1 MANKKISELET
12 ATSPLTGTE
21 YVLGIQNGVSVKL
34 PVLPS
39 GKVSGAIEIAP
50 ITVINTNE
58 ILYLSSSYL
67 GVIPSNSYI
76 GSGTTITVFEGNVQL
91 TYDGVGTSAGT
102 WHATAIPTNVTV
114 GSASS
119 VDGKLIVGNLSEI
132 SNSIDNSLIIYNITG
147 KRLDGTDFAE
157 TTKQIISKVKA
168 GVSGPIGDPGPPGP
182 VGSSLTFIQIDSPV
196 IVKDA
201 VDAET
206 YGTYSTIVI
215 QGKKS
220 DTTTVNYGWITVTPN
235 GSTESGTAIN
245 TAITPYSYTLTNN
258 SGVSSV
264 IVRMYNQSAVSG
276 ATLLDTQHLNVVY
289 RGLTGQAYQVSIES
303 SNGTEFRVGENTS
316 TLLKA
321 RLFLNGVEIT
331 DSTPASWFSWRR
343 ASIVNDSPPN
353 DDASWNSLYTTGYK
367 QVLIYVDTVDSKAT
381 FFCDIISP

>member
-39 GKVSGAIEIAP
+39 GLVSGAIENAP

-58 ILYLSSSYL
+58 ILYLSSSFL
-67 GVIPSNSYI
+67 GVIPLNSYI
-76 GSGTTITVFEGNVQL
+76 GSGTTITVFEGTTQL
-91 TYDGVGTSAGT
+91 TYDGVGTSAGN

-119 VDGKLIVGNLSEI
+119 VGGKLIIGDLSGI

-157 TTKQIISKVKA
+157 TTKQVISKVK
-168 GVSGPIGDPGPPGP
+168 GGMTGDPGPPGP
-182 VGSSLTFIQIDSPV
+182 ILTFIEIDSPV

-220 DTTTVNYGWITVTPN
+220 DTTIINYGWITVTPN
-235 GSTESGTAIN
+235 DSTESGTAID
-245 TAITPYSYTLTNN
+245 TDITPYSYTLSSN
-258 SGVSSV
+258 SGASSV
-264 IVRMYNQSAVSG
+264 TVKMYDQSTVSG
-276 ATLLDTQHLNVVY
+276 AVLLDTQQVTVVF

-303 SNGTEFRVGENTS
+303 SNGTEFRVGQALT
-316 TLLKA
+316 TTLKA

-331 DSTPASWFSWRR
+331 DSTPASWFKWRR
-343 ASIVNDSPPN
+343 VSRYPDPYPN
-353 DDASWNSLYTTGYK
+353 DDDTWYYNYLSGYK
-367 QVLIYVDTVDSKAT
+367 EITVNIDEVDSQAT
-381 FFCDIISP
+381 FFCDIVSP